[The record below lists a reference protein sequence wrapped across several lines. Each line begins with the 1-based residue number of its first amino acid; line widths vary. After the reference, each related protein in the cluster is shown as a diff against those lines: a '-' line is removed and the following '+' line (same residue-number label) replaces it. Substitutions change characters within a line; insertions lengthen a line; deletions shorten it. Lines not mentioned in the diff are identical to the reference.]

1 MEKNIAN
8 ISPNNSE
15 DLSFLEEGANTG
27 IQFKDVLVLLIRNL
41 PWFIICAAIGAGIAF
56 YKVKGE
62 ERIYS
67 SSATIMLK
75 SGSSG
80 GSESLRS
87 SALINEFSGQGVAL
101 TYISNEMIIIK
112 SQTLMESVVR
122 KLNLNTM
129 YSYNTRLAKRNKV
142 LYKDSPVEVSF
153 PEANEQLSATLIVTP
168 QDTATVILSAFQGNE
183 ELPKMTVHV
192 GDVVNTP
199 VGKVKVEYTW
209 YYNDGFNG
217 ISIHVQRF
225 LTP

>member
-41 PWFIICAAIGAGIAF
+41 PWFIICAAIGAGIAY

-87 SALINEFSGQGVAL
+87 SGG
-101 TYISNEMIIIK
+101 
-112 SQTLMESVVR
+112 
-122 KLNLNTM
+122 
-129 YSYNTRLAKRNKV
+129 
-142 LYKDSPVEVSF
+142 
-153 PEANEQLSATLIVTP
+153 
-168 QDTATVILSAFQGNE
+168 
-183 ELPKMTVHV
+183 
-192 GDVVNTP
+192 
-199 VGKVKVEYTW
+199 
-209 YYNDGFNG
+209 GFDFY
-217 ISIHVQRF
+217 Q
-225 LTP
+225 